1 MRHSLIELLEVEE
14 QDLIEPETIVNPPYQ
29 LYCDMD
35 GVLCDF
41 AGRFD
46 HFTGMSP
53 LEYKEQKG
61 TRMFWKLISEIGE
74 VFWSDMNWT
83 PKGRDLWNF
92 IEPYKPQ
99 LLTAPS
105 FEQSSRD
112 GKAMWVNKNLPSWVQ
127 INFREAEKKQEFANE
142 KSILIDDKDSTILQ
156 WGSQNGIA
164 IHHPEN
170 TTNLEPI
177 YNMLK
182 DLGYDKV

>member
-1 MRHSLIELLEVEE
+1 MKYSLVDLLEVKES
-14 QDLIEPETIVNPPYQ
+14 DFLEPKKSIKPPYQ
-29 LYCDMD
+29 IYCDMD

-53 LEYKEQKG
+53 NEYKDTKG
-61 TRMFWKLISEIGE
+61 SKMFWKLISDVGE
-74 VFWSDMNWT
+74 VFWSEMEWT
-83 PKGRDLWNF
+83 PKGRELWKF

-112 GKAMWVNKNLPSWVQ
+112 GKLLWVSKNLPSWVKV
-127 INFREAEKKQEFANE
+127 NFRPAEKKQELANPNT
-142 KSILIDDKDSTILQ
+142 ILIDDKESTIMQ
-156 WGSQNGIA
+156 WNSQNGIA

-170 TTNLEPI
+170 TINLEPI
-177 YNMLK
+177 YNKLK
-182 DLGYDKV
+182 ELGYDR